1 MSTPVRTEKLL
12 KDHLDQ
18 LDECQLG
25 TFQWYLALNEK
36 DGRRPIQ
43 RAQLQGATRE
53 ETVDKLVQVYGRN
66 DAVVTTVD
74 ILYRMNHNDLAS
86 QLIQA
91 HIGPNEEVHVNEPP
105 SSTKETLRNLDPTST
120 KDMTCP
126 ICLYIFTD
134 PVVLH
139 CGHSFCRTCVDLNW
153 KGKISRKCP
162 LCQRAM
168 HGGEPPI
175 NFALKSLTKK
185 YLKRK
190 LADQS
195 GGHRNDSYQ
204 SRQTSVNVV
213 QKREAFEKVKHFCDS
228 SVEQIKTQRH
238 NIERKIEEDFEEL
251 RLFLD
256 REKEARLIKLRREE
270 TVKIG
275 MMHKIKEMSRF
286 TYSLSDDVKDVEDL
300 QGDNTYIQA
309 FKAKMER
316 AQDALP
322 DPQLLPRVVIDEP
335 KHVENLQIRVLKK
348 IVKHTTVVKPNTASP
363 WRSKSDNVIMLIV
376 PDTCRQHPGNQEAQI
391 GPDEEEDEVEPPSP
405 EAVEVDD

>member
-91 HIGPNEEVHVNEPP
+91 HIGPNEEVHVNETP
-105 SSTKETLRNLDPTST
+105 SSPARETLRNLDPTST

-126 ICLYIFTD
+126 ICTDIFTD

-153 KGKISRKCP
+153 KGKISCKCP

-175 NFALKSLTKK
+175 NFALKSLIENYKE
-185 YLKRK
+185 RN

-195 GGHRNDSYQ
+195 GGQRNDSYQ

-251 RLFLD
+251 HRSLD
-256 REKEARLIKLRREE
+256 REKKARLIKLRREE

-309 FKAKMER
+309 FRTEMER

-335 KHVENLQIRVLKK
+335 KHVENLQFKVWMKMKEIIKQSKFVVPGPTMYSRVAQGRYWDLPMRPKTQKK
-348 IVKHTTVVKPNTASP
+348 EWI
-363 WRSKSDNVIMLIV
+363 LF
-376 PDTCRQHPGNQEAQI
+376 
-391 GPDEEEDEVEPPSP
+391 
-405 EAVEVDD
+405 